1 MTDSKKFNPIYLLS
15 ILYVLYVYSFPFWFF
30 EVKTDNALFYPIML
44 GVLIAFAF
52 VETAVLLIFRKKLSD
67 QTVYTAAIIIKYSLI
82 PFYIISGNTI
92 ILMFLV
98 PMMMGMWIILPITGW
113 IMLACAAPFS
123 VSAFNRQ
130 RKLHPESKKLCIAG
144 MICQFFF
151 CADVISLMA
160 ASFKMKYRRKAT
172 AAALIVAL
180 MIIGIIAALIIFG
193 FAAGAVAIIVD
204 TIKEKFAL

>member
-82 PFYIISGNTI
+82 PFYIISGNI
-92 ILMFLV
+92 ISLMFLV
-98 PMMMGMWIILPITGW
+98 PMMMGMSSDSAANPGWKGWQRRASPSGVGAKPQERGLPGVR
-113 IMLACAAPFS
+113 LP
-123 VSAFNRQ
+123 
-130 RKLHPESKKLCIAG
+130 
-144 MICQFFF
+144 
-151 CADVISLMA
+151 VIRSTA
-160 ASFKMKYRRKAT
+160 VWPASYSS
-172 AAALIVAL
+172 
-180 MIIGIIAALIIFG
+180 G
-193 FAAGAVAIIVD
+193 
-204 TIKEKFAL
+204 